1 MEGTY
6 EELQMSNLDFA
17 KMLRF
22 SRGTISVT
30 DDILNV
36 GNKIDQKLIFDS
48 QMSEETNIKPSVD
61 ESKIHKDKLEPTET
75 AETRSSGNISYT
87 VYLSYLFAGGRK
99 RKILFFILICI
110 FTQVFSSIGDFWISY
125 WYGI

>member
-1 MEGTY
+1 LEGTY

-22 SRGTISVT
+22 SKGMVSVT
-30 DDILNV
+30 DDTLNV
-36 GNKIDQKLIFDS
+36 GNKIDKKLIFDR

-61 ESKIHKDKLEPTET
+61 ESKIHKDKLEPTEI